1 MNAQSIKADA
11 GLILAQQI
19 LEEDENKPHG
29 AVSRKNI
36 INFNA
41 LIKIERLLPPDL
53 KIDRNSSSSF
63 LGPRVPTICIEDRI
77 HISTVWC
84 WPSLY
89 GEPGRSPGHWAHQPF
104 NGCCFE
110 IGEDII
116 SLFTYLRSGV
126 FLKNCASE
134 LNLDQ
139 LQRLAPLCQA
149 GEGQQAVLAYI
160 IQKLGI
166 DPEHPKLEIPSVPN
180 GWVQS
185 DWVYPST
192 EKLGEY

>member
-84 WPSLY
+84 WASLD
-89 GEPGRSPGHWAHQPF
+89 GELGRSPGHWAHQPLSERRV
-104 NGCCFE
+104 GC
-110 IGEDII
+110 
-116 SLFTYLRSGV
+116 
-126 FLKNCASE
+126 
-134 LNLDQ
+134 
-139 LQRLAPLCQA
+139 
-149 GEGQQAVLAYI
+149 
-160 IQKLGI
+160 
-166 DPEHPKLEIPSVPN
+166 
-180 GWVQS
+180 GWCS
-185 DWVYPST
+185 MS
-192 EKLGEY
+192 